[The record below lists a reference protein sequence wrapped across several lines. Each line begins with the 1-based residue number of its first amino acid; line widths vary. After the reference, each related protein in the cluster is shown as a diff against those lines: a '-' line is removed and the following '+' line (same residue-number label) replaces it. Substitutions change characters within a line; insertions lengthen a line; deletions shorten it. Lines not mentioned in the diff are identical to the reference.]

1 MTIFQ
6 LLRMSLIGE
15 PPFTMTLFLT
25 NIPLYP
31 SNKDC
36 GGTMLHGT
44 MLQDIT
50 AIKGLWDITAIAPQA
65 PIAVIF
71 CDLPYTRV
79 K

>member
-50 AIKGLWDITAIAPQA
+50 AIKGLWDITAIAP
-65 PIAVIF
+65 
-71 CDLPYTRV
+71 
-79 K
+79 